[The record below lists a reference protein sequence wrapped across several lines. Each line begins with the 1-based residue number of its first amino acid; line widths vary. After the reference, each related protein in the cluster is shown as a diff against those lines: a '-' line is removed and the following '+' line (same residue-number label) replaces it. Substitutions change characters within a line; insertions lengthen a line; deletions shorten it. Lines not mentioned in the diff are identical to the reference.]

1 MSRCALHDE
10 EIGIDDDDRINQGST
25 DPEVAVL
32 THCTNLF
39 AIKSLEDKQS
49 DHHSVE
55 NALHDRS
62 CDKCGREVLIHQ
74 ANDILSRVRKEDFLG
89 VFLIENGEDHD
100 REGCERNVVEL
111 VDDRLIQGLSA
122 EGRCETIP
130 ELWHNEKNILV
141 KHVNG
146 QDGVSTV
153 GFATMVE
160 KKWLEEGELG
170 DCVVGRS
177 CSLHAL

>member
-1 MSRCALHDE
+1 MSRRALHDE
-10 EIGIDDDDRINQGST
+10 EIGIDDDNRVNQGST

-32 THCTNLF
+32 THRTDLV
-39 AIKSLEDKQS
+39 AIKPLEDKQG
-49 DHHSVE
+49 DHHSIE
-55 NALHDRS
+55 YALHDCP
-62 CDKCGREVLIHQ
+62 CDECGREVLIQQ
-74 ANDILSRVRKEDFLG
+74 ANDILRGVRKEDFLG

-100 REGCERNVVEL
+100 WEGSEGNVVEL

-146 QDGVSTV
+146 QDGVSAV
-153 GFATMVE
+153 SLATMVE
-160 KKWLEEGELG
+160 KQGLEERELG
-170 DCVVGRS
+170 DCVVRRS